1 MKTNNFDELNFFAE
15 VKKRP
20 NMFFG
25 KPSILSLRDF
35 IAGMSHAYCLVKVNY
50 NISTVPR
57 LKIRQE
63 ACLIL
68 SLSR

>member
-25 KPSILSLRDF
+25 NPSILSLRDF
-35 IAGMSHAYCLVKVNY
+35 IAGMSHAYCLVKVNF
-50 NISTVPR
+50 ISTVQR
-57 LKIRQE
+57 
-63 ACLIL
+63 
-68 SLSR
+68 